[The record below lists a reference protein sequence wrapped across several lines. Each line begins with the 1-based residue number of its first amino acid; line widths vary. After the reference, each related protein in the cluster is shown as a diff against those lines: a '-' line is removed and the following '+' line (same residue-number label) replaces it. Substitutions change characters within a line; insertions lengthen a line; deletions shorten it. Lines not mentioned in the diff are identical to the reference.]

1 MSKNPQGP
9 REPQP
14 SLAGPEVFTST
25 GAPYLTSP
33 LLRASSAIILR
44 AVKASSLTRLQEGR
58 VIRGQRSSQVQ
69 RCPSVPSP
77 RFPYPPLIPDD
88 SGQTLQRSHI
98 SSQTHIHLLRGAIPS
113 ILGLT
118 YSRGLTPPLTQM
130 PLPSKL
136 HSISFPKD
144 IPSAR
149 IESPSNSSA
158 ISILPGLPCPS
169 PE

>member
-1 MSKNPQGP
+1 MESMNKNPQGP

-77 RFPYPPLIPDD
+77 RFPYPPLIPND
-88 SGQTLQRSHI
+88 SGQPLQRSHI
-98 SSQTHIHLLRGAIPS
+98 SSQTHIHLLRGATPS
-113 ILGLT
+113 VLGLT
-118 YSRGLTPPLTQM
+118 YSRGLTS

-136 HSISFPKD
+136 HSISFPKE

-149 IESPSNSSA
+149 IESPSNSLA

-169 PE
+169 PG